1 MTPRKKAEG
10 SADELAMIGENPNV
24 SAKTVTA
31 ETVAAEEK
39 PKAKRVTKAAVK
51 KSDSADRVTKPVKA
65 KKTTGVAQTK
75 TKAKSKKKKEDEC
88 MVAFIASECV
98 PFAKTG
104 GLADVVG
111 TLPQELKRLGT
122 DVCVFLP
129 FHRVIKEKYRME
141 VEHVTFF
148 YINLGWRTK
157 FVGVEKLLYNGVTY
171 YFIDNEDY
179 FGGPIYMGQ
188 EPEGEQYAFFCRAVL
203 ESMLRLELYPDLF
216 HLNDWQTAV
225 ISLLIKTQYQATP
238 LAEAKSL
245 LTIHNMMYQGQYSFD
260 FVQSLLGID
269 SAYYT
274 PEFMEANGCANFL
287 KAGLIFAD
295 MIGTVSP
302 SYAEELKYKS
312 FACGLD
318 GIMNARSHQTVG
330 ILNGIDTVEYNS
342 EIDIHIAANYTA
354 RDLSGK
360 RACREALIKEMGLD
374 VSEDT
379 PIIGIV
385 SRLTPQKGFDLIQC
399 VFHEMMEQDVAIVIL
414 GTGDKV
420 YEDFFV
426 SMEQEYKGRICA
438 YIGYNNEIA
447 HHIYAGSDL
456 FLMPSLFEP
465 CGISQMI
472 AQRYGTLPIV
482 RETGGLRDTVLPFN
496 EFTGEGTGFSF
507 SNYNAHDMLEV
518 IKYALWCMNDEE
530 KKNTLI
536 QNAMACDNSFAV
548 SAKKYNQLYDS
559 MLADPEPEPEVQPE
573 PEIQPEPEVQ
583 PEQEIEVEQAAQE

>member
-1 MTPRKKAEG
+1 MTPRKKVEESAEEIKLTKP
-10 SADELAMIGENPNV
+10 ARTKKV
-24 SAKTVTA
+24 SDTLSDT
-31 ETVAAEEK
+31 EEK
-39 PKAKRVTKAAVK
+39 PKAKKAPKTAKSKVKAEKDGTTAETALEEGAAKPAKATKKAAG
-51 KSDSADRVTKPVKA
+51 AKPKA
-65 KKTTGVAQTK
+65 K
-75 TKAKSKKKKEDEC
+75 AKPKKKKEDGN
-88 MVAFIASECV
+88 MIAFIASECV

-111 TLPQELKRLGT
+111 TLPQELKHLGT

-141 VEHVTFF
+141 AEHVTFF

-203 ESMLRLELYPDLF
+203 EAMIRMELYPALF
-216 HLNDWQTAV
+216 HLNDWQTA
-225 ISLLIKTQYQATP
+225 IIPLLIKTQYQSTP
-238 LAEAKSL
+238 LCDAKSM

-274 PEFMEANGCANFL
+274 PEFMEANGSANFL
-287 KAGLIFAD
+287 KAGLVFSD

-302 SYAEELKYKS
+302 TYAQELKYKN
-312 FACGLD
+312 FAYGLE
-318 GIMNARSHQTVG
+318 GIMNARSHQTIG
-330 ILNGIDTVEYNS
+330 ILNGIDTVDYNPETDPYLAGHYS
-342 EIDIHIAANYTA
+342 P

-360 RACREALIKEMGLD
+360 RACKEALIEEMRLD
-374 VSEDT
+374 ISPDT

-399 VFHEMMEQDVAIVIL
+399 VFHEMMEQDVAIVLL
-414 GTGDKV
+414 GTGDRW
-420 YEDFFV
+420 YEDFFAG
-426 SMEQEYKGRICA
+426 MEHEYKGRVCS
-438 YIGYNNEIA
+438 YIGYNNEVA

-482 RETGGLRDTVLPFN
+482 RETGGLKDTVLPFN

-507 SNYNAHDMLEV
+507 ANYNAHDMLEV
-518 IKYALWCMNDEE
+518 IKYALWCLNDEE

-536 QNAMACDNSFAV
+536 QNAMACDNSFAA
-548 SAKKYNQLYDS
+548 SAQKYNEIYKE
-559 MLADPEPEPEVQPE
+559 MLTEPDKEE
-573 PEIQPEPEVQ
+573 
-583 PEQEIEVEQAAQE
+583 